1 MNSKSYFDLKFFFLS
16 FLCLILPLSVLAE
29 PDPAEFLTGGPA
41 PDPQFSDDCESSLI
55 GGTDFTSVTQQYVY
69 YYYITDIDY
78 IETGENQYDDSG
90 IVIASAFEQD
100 YDNGNFHPELGGG
113 LYQADVYTI
122 VSNPKVLREQY
133 THREDGVNRLIFA
146 LYSEVLDT
154 QGALKLLFS
163 YNIQGL
169 RPGSD
174 VKVEMDIEDLYSD
187 CGPASNG
194 ILQLQVDMVSEGVTN
209 SYFPGDPGYEFGAD
223 GAAKTFSFE
232 KQNLPGSN
240 LTVKVYARNWP
251 SCKPVAFSKI
261 RIYGCY
267 EKAIVPKNGEYFGFD
282 GENVTL
288 VAQGLE
294 GYSGDYMWYRSYD
307 GLRWETIDGETGREI
322 SAGLVFGEN
331 MFRVTRAGAP
341 AGESADAVISGI
353 VNCAENSEYDES
365 SGKILFKEDFGTKM
379 PGRYND
385 ENVYKVGNFAFAET
399 GKVYDGSY
407 CVVSNLSYAEPEMC
421 DWPGLDGSKT
431 DHTGDLNGGFLVV
444 NAKQQ
449 NNQETLIYECDLEQ
463 TLCGGARYT
472 MSLYAAN
479 VARFPNMPGEF
490 RFAVV
495 DEDGNTIGDW
505 ETGPIIGM
513 SEDGEP
519 FKWHR
524 YGFTFSPSEN
534 TNAKL
539 RIYDT
544 AGQAEGNDFAI
555 DDILVTVCEP
565 DVTLYADYA
574 NGKIDFSGDCGDPR
588 TLNAVTVGDITN
600 IFPNPYY
607 LWQSSSD
614 DARTWTTV
622 ERGAGKDE
630 IEVSQRGGSDLLYRV
645 IIAENEA
652 SAEAAAQGEESE
664 CSSFVISNNARI
676 TCEGGCEQ
684 LPEVSIESSDNDYC
698 PGTEGPLS
706 LTATVTNS
714 AEASFYLWEKSDAAS
729 GGWQEIEEI
738 SSNGR
743 TNTIT
748 VSPRPA
754 ENTVFRVTA
763 GDSDCTSSAQIEIR
777 MRPASTA
784 ADVSA
789 SGMSVCPGSD
799 AQLSASSGLAGVTY
813 TWYADEELTQQA
825 GTGARLSLTDVQ
837 SPATYYVTVQ
847 NDEYC
852 ETPAGEAASAAVGLL
867 PFATAAD
874 VATSD
879 MTVCPGADLQL
890 LASSG
895 LEGATYTWYSDEELT
910 QQVGTGQQLSLTD
923 VQSPATYY
931 VTVQNDEYCETPA
944 DEAAIAEVSLL
955 PTISS
960 ASVSAFL
967 TGSND
972 KQVLGGKVYLTLTV
986 EPDGIDY
993 ESLWFANGAPIASE
1007 TPVQCTDMPYTDT
1020 EYMVKV
1026 NDICGTMLEAFA
1038 NVQVKWPTI
1047 ITPYNAE
1054 GKNDGFITDMPEIYL
1069 EIFDRWGNVVYSDY
1083 GGWAQ
1088 SEAAKQQPGVYYYT
1102 AKLPDGTVRN
1112 GTLELFR

>member
-16 FLCLILPLSVLAE
+16 FLCLFLPLSVLAA
-29 PDPAEFLTGGPA
+29 PDPAELLTGRPA

-69 YYYITDIDY
+69 SYCITDIDY

-100 YDNGNFHPELGGG
+100 YDNGNFHPGLGGG

-122 VSNPKVLREQY
+122 VSNPKVLREEY

-194 ILQLQVDMVSEGVTN
+194 ILQLQVDMVSEGVTK
-209 SYFPGDPGYEFGAD
+209 SYFPGNPGYEFGAD

-232 KQNLPGSN
+232 KQDLPGSN

-294 GYSGDYMWYRSYD
+294 GYSGDYMWERSY
-307 GLRWETIDGETGREI
+307 GGGWEPIDGETGREI

-331 MFRVTRAGAP
+331 MFRVTRAGK
-341 AGESADAVISGI
+341 SADAVISGI

-365 SGKILFKEDFGTKM
+365 SGKILFKENFDIM
-379 PGRYND
+379 PGRDND
-385 ENVYKVGNFAFAET
+385 ENVDKVGNFAFAQT
-399 GKVYDGSY
+399 GKVDDGFY

-431 DHTGDLNGGFLVV
+431 DHTGDPNGGFLVV

-574 NGKIDFSGDCGDPR
+574 NGNIDFSGDCGDPR

-614 DARTWTTV
+614 DAHTWTTV

-630 IEVSQRGGSDLLYRV
+630 MEVSQRGGSDLLYRV

-676 TCEGGCEQ
+676 TCEGGCEL

-714 AEASFYLWEKSDAAS
+714 AEVSFYLWEKSDAAS

-799 AQLSASSGLAGVTY
+799 AQLSASSALDGATY

-852 ETPAGEAASAAVGLL
+852 ETPAGEAA
-867 PFATAAD
+867 
-874 VATSD
+874 
-879 MTVCPGADLQL
+879 
-890 LASSG
+890 
-895 LEGATYTWYSDEELT
+895 
-910 QQVGTGQQLSLTD
+910 
-923 VQSPATYY
+923 
-931 VTVQNDEYCETPA
+931 
-944 DEAAIAEVSLL
+944 IAEVSLL

-972 KQVLGGKVYLTLTV
+972 KQALGGKVYLTLTV

-993 ESLWFANGAPIASE
+993 ESLWFANGASIASE
-1007 TPVQCTDMPYTDT
+1007 SPVQCTDMPYTDT

-1026 NDICGTMLEAFA
+1026 NDICGTTLEAFA

>member
-16 FLCLILPLSVLAE
+16 FLCLFLPLSVLAA
-29 PDPAEFLTGGPA
+29 PDPAELLTGGPA

-69 YYYITDIDY
+69 SYYITDIDY

-100 YDNGNFHPELGGG
+100 YNNGNFHPELGGG

-122 VSNPKVLREQY
+122 VSNPKVLREEY
-133 THREDGVNRLIFA
+133 THREDRVNRLIFA

-209 SYFPGDPGYEFGAD
+209 SYFPGNPGCEFGAD

-267 EKAIVPKNGEYFGFD
+267 EKAIVPKNGENFGFD

-294 GYSGDYMWYRSYD
+294 GYSGDYMWKRSYD
-307 GLRWETIDGETGREI
+307 GGLTWETIDGETGREI

-365 SGKILFKEDFGTKM
+365 SRKILFKEDFGTKM

-385 ENVYKVGNFAFAET
+385 ENVDKVGNFAFAQT
-399 GKVYDGSY
+399 GKVDDGFY
-407 CVVSNLSYAEPEMC
+407 CVVSNLSHAEPGMC

-431 DHTGDLNGGFLVV
+431 DHTGNPNGGFLVV

-555 DDILVTVCEP
+555 DDILVTICEP

-574 NGKIDFSGDCGDPR
+574 NGNIDFSGDCGDPR

-630 IEVSQRGGSDLLYRV
+630 MEVSQRGGSDLLYRV

-676 TCEGGCEQ
+676 TCEGGCEL

-714 AEASFYLWEKSDAAS
+714 AEVSFYLWEKSDAAS

-748 VSPRPA
+748 VSPHPA

-789 SGMSVCPGSD
+789 SGMSVCPG
-799 AQLSASSGLAGVTY
+799 
-813 TWYADEELTQQA
+813 
-825 GTGARLSLTDVQ
+825 
-837 SPATYYVTVQ
+837 
-847 NDEYC
+847 
-852 ETPAGEAASAAVGLL
+852 
-867 PFATAAD
+867 
-874 VATSD
+874 
-879 MTVCPGADLQL
+879 ADLQL
-890 LASSG
+890 SASSG

-923 VQSPATYY
+923 VRSPATYY

-944 DEAAIAEVSLL
+944 GEAAIAEVSLL

-1026 NDICGTMLEAFA
+1026 NDICGTTLEAFA

-1088 SEAAKQQPGVYYYT
+1088 SEAAKHQPGVYYYT

>member
-16 FLCLILPLSVLAE
+16 FLCLILPLSVLAA
-29 PDPAEFLTGGPA
+29 PDPAELLTGGPA

-69 YYYITDIDY
+69 SYYITDIDY

-100 YDNGNFHPELGGG
+100 YNNGNFHPELGGG

-122 VSNPKVLREQY
+122 VSNPKVLREEY
-133 THREDGVNRLIFA
+133 TRREDGVNRLIFA

-169 RPGSD
+169 RPDSD
-174 VKVEMDIEDLYSD
+174 VKVEMDIEDLYPD

-209 SYFPGDPGYEFGAD
+209 SYFPGDPGCEFGTD

-294 GYSGDYMWYRSYD
+294 GYSGDYMWERSYD
-307 GLRWETIDGETGREI
+307 GVRWETIDGETGREI

-331 MFRVTRAGAP
+331 LFRVTR

-385 ENVYKVGNFAFAET
+385 ENVDKVGNFAFAQT
-399 GKVYDGSY
+399 GKVDDGFY
-407 CVVSNLSYAEPEMC
+407 CVVSNLSHAEPGMC

-431 DHTGDLNGGFLVV
+431 DHTGDPNGGFLVV

-463 TLCGGARYT
+463 ALCGGARYT

-555 DDILVTVCEP
+555 DDILVTICEP

-574 NGKIDFSGDCGDPR
+574 NGNIDFSGDCGDPR

-630 IEVSQRGGSDLLYRV
+630 MEVSQRGGSDLLYRV

-676 TCEGGCEQ
+676 TCEGGCEL

-714 AEASFYLWEKSDAAS
+714 AEVSFYLWEKSDAAS

-784 ADVSA
+784 ADVST
-789 SGMSVCPGSD
+789 SDMTVCPGAD
-799 AQLSASSGLAGVTY
+799 LQLSASSALEGATY

-825 GTGARLSLTDVQ
+825 GA
-837 SPATYYVTVQ
+837 
-847 NDEYC
+847 
-852 ETPAGEAASAAVGLL
+852 
-867 PFATAAD
+867 
-874 VATSD
+874 
-879 MTVCPGADLQL
+879 
-890 LASSG
+890 
-895 LEGATYTWYSDEELT
+895 
-910 QQVGTGQQLSLTD
+910 GQQLSLTD

-1007 TPVQCTDMPYTDT
+1007 SPVQCIDMPYTDT
-1020 EYMVKV
+1020 EYMVRV
-1026 NDICGTMLEAFA
+1026 NDICGTTLEAFA

-1102 AKLPDGTVRN
+1102 AKLPDGSIKKGTV
-1112 GTLELFR
+1112 EIYK

>member
-16 FLCLILPLSVLAE
+16 FLCLILPLSVLAAH
-29 PDPAEFLTGGPA
+29 DPAEFLTGGPA

-55 GGTDFTSVTQQYVY
+55 GGTDFTSVTQQNVY
-69 YYYITDIDY
+69 SYYITDIDY

-90 IVIASAFEQD
+90 IVIASAFEHD
-100 YDNGNFHPELGGG
+100 YNNGNFHPELGGG

-122 VSNPKVLREQY
+122 VSNPKVLREEY
-133 THREDGVNRLIFA
+133 TRREDGVNRLIFA

-209 SYFPGDPGYEFGAD
+209 SYFPGNPGYEFGAD

-240 LTVKVYARNWP
+240 LSVKVYARNWP

-267 EKAIVPKNGEYFGFD
+267 EKDIVPKNGENFGFD

-294 GYSGDYMWYRSYD
+294 GYSGDYMWERSYD
-307 GLRWETIDGETGREI
+307 GGLTWETIDGETGREI

-331 MFRVTRAGAP
+331 MFRVTR

-385 ENVYKVGNFAFAET
+385 ENVEKVGNFAFAQT
-399 GKVYDGSY
+399 GKVDDGFY
-407 CVVSNLSYAEPEMC
+407 CVVSNLSHAEPGMC

-431 DHTGDLNGGFLVV
+431 DHTGNPNGGFLVV

-555 DDILVTVCEP
+555 DDILVTICEP

-574 NGKIDFSGDCGDPR
+574 NGNIDFSGDCGDPR

-630 IEVSQRGGSDLLYRV
+630 MEVSQRGGSDLLYRV

-676 TCEGGCEQ
+676 TCEGGCEL

-714 AEASFYLWEKSDAAS
+714 AEVSFYLWEKSDAAS

-825 GTGARLSLTDVQ
+825 GTGQQLSLTDVQ

-944 DEAAIAEVSLL
+944 GEAAIAEVSLL

-1026 NDICGTMLEAFA
+1026 NDICGTTLEAFA

>member
-16 FLCLILPLSVLAE
+16 FLCLFLPLSVLAE

-55 GGTDFTSVTQQYVY
+55 GGTDFTSVTQQYEY
-69 YYYITDIDY
+69 SYYITDIDY

-100 YDNGNFHPELGGG
+100 YDNGNFHPGLGGG
-113 LYQADVYTI
+113 LYQSDVYTI
-122 VSNPKVLREQY
+122 VSNPKVLREEY
-133 THREDGVNRLIFA
+133 TRREDGVNRLIFA

-209 SYFPGDPGYEFGAD
+209 SYFPGNPGYEFGAD

-240 LTVKVYARNWP
+240 LSVKVYARNWP

-294 GYSGDYMWYRSYD
+294 EYSGDYKWYRSY
-307 GLRWETIDGETGREI
+307 GGGWELIDGETGREI

-385 ENVYKVGNFAFAET
+385 ENVDKVGNFAFAQT
-399 GKVYDGSY
+399 GKVDDGFY
-407 CVVSNLSYAEPEMC
+407 CVVSNLSHAEPEMC
-421 DWPGLDGSKT
+421 DWPGLDRSKT
-431 DHTGDLNGGFLVV
+431 DHTGDPNGGFLVV

-574 NGKIDFSGDCGDPR
+574 NGNIDFSGDCGDPR

-676 TCEGGCEQ
+676 TCEGGCEL

-714 AEASFYLWEKSDAAS
+714 AEVSFYLWEKSDAAS

-784 ADVSA
+784 ADV
-789 SGMSVCPGSD
+789 
-799 AQLSASSGLAGVTY
+799 
-813 TWYADEELTQQA
+813 
-825 GTGARLSLTDVQ
+825 
-837 SPATYYVTVQ
+837 
-847 NDEYC
+847 
-852 ETPAGEAASAAVGLL
+852 
-867 PFATAAD
+867 
-874 VATSD
+874 ATSD

-890 LASSG
+890 SASSG

-1026 NDICGTMLEAFA
+1026 NDICGTTLEAFA

>member
-16 FLCLILPLSVLAE
+16 FLCLFLPLSVLAA
-29 PDPAEFLTGGPA
+29 PDPAELLTGGPA

-55 GGTDFTSVTQQYVY
+55 GGTDFTSVTQQYEY
-69 YYYITDIDY
+69 SYYITDIDY

-100 YDNGNFHPELGGG
+100 YNNGNFHPELGGG

-122 VSNPKVLREQY
+122 VSNPKVLREEY
-133 THREDGVNRLIFA
+133 PRREDNVNRLIFA
-146 LYSEVLDT
+146 LYSNVVDT
-154 QGALKLLFS
+154 QGLKLLFS
-163 YNIQGL
+163 YNFQGL
-169 RPGSD
+169 QPGSD
-174 VKVEMDIEDLYSD
+174 VKVEMDIEDLYPG
-187 CGPASNG
+187 CGQVSTR
-194 ILQLQVDMVSEGVTN
+194 ILQLQVDMESEGIIN
-209 SYFPGDPGYEFGAD
+209 SYFPGNPGLEFNSD
-223 GAAKTFSFE
+223 GTATTFSFE
-232 KQNLPGSN
+232 KTDLQGSD
-240 LTVKVYARNWP
+240 LSVKVYARNWP
-251 SCKPVAFSKI
+251 SCKPVAFSNI

-267 EKAIVPKNGEYFGFD
+267 EKSIIPADGEYFGFD
-282 GENVTL
+282 GEDVTL
-288 VAQGLE
+288 VAQGFE
-294 GYSGDYMWYRSYD
+294 GVSGDYVWQRLYD
-307 GLRWETIDGETGREI
+307 GGVSWETIDDASTREI
-322 SAGLVFGEN
+322 TVPLVFGEN
-331 MFRVTRAGAP
+331 LFRVERG
-341 AGESADAVISGI
+341 GESAQAIVSGM
-353 VNCAENSEYDES
+353 VNCAENSDTE
-365 SGKILFKEDFGTKM
+365 GKVLFSEDFGTQM
-379 PGRYND
+379 SGRHRD
-385 ENVYKVGNFAFAET
+385 ENVDKVGNFVFIES
-399 GKVYDGSY
+399 GKVDDGNY
-407 CVVSNLSYAEPEMC
+407 CVVSNLSYADPGTC
-421 DWPGLDGSKT
+421 DWPGEDGSKT
-431 DHTGDLNGGFLVV
+431 DHTGNRNGGFLVV

-449 NNQETLIYECDLEQ
+449 NNQETLIYECELGN
-463 TLCGGARYT
+463 LCANTRYN

-479 VARFPNMPGEF
+479 VARFPDMPGEF

-495 DEDGNTIGDW
+495 DEQGNTIGDW

-555 DDILVTVCEP
+555 DDILVTICEP

-574 NGKIDFSGDCGDPR
+574 NGNIDFSGDCSDPR

-614 DARTWTTV
+614 DAHTWTTV

-630 IEVSQRGGSDLLYRV
+630 MEVSQRGGSDLLYRV

-676 TCEGGCEQ
+676 TCEGGCEL

-714 AEASFYLWEKSDAAS
+714 AEVSFYLWEKSDAAS

-738 SSNGR
+738 SSNEKS
-743 TNTIT
+743 NTIT

-799 AQLSASSGLAGVTY
+799 AQLSASSALAGVTY

-910 QQVGTGQQLSLTD
+910 QQAGTGQQLSLTD

-1007 TPVQCTDMPYTDT
+1007 SPVHCTDMPYTDT
-1020 EYMVKV
+1020 EYMVRV
-1026 NDICGTMLEAFA
+1026 NDICGTTLEAFA

>member
-16 FLCLILPLSVLAE
+16 FLCLILPLSVLAAH
-29 PDPAEFLTGGPA
+29 DPAELLTGGPA

-69 YYYITDIDY
+69 SYYITDIDY

-90 IVIASAFEQD
+90 IAVASAFVQD
-100 YDNGNFHPELGGG
+100 YDNGNFHQELGGG

-122 VSNPKVLREQY
+122 VSNPKVLREEY
-133 THREDGVNRLIFA
+133 PRREDNVNRLIFA
-146 LYSEVLDT
+146 LYSNVVDT
-154 QGALKLLFS
+154 QGLKLLFS
-163 YNIQGL
+163 YNFQGL
-169 RPGSD
+169 QPGSD
-174 VKVEMDIEDLYSD
+174 VKVEMDIEDLYPG
-187 CGPASNG
+187 CGQVSTG
-194 ILQLQVDMVSEGVTN
+194 ILQLQVDMESEGIIN
-209 SYFPGDPGYEFGAD
+209 SYFPGNPGLEFNSD
-223 GAAKTFSFE
+223 GTATTFSFE
-232 KQNLPGSN
+232 KTDLQGSD
-240 LTVKVYARNWP
+240 LSVKVYARNWP
-251 SCKPVAFSKI
+251 SCKPVAFSNI

-267 EKAIVPKNGEYFGFD
+267 EKSIIPADGEYFGFD
-282 GENVTL
+282 GEDVTL
-288 VAQGLE
+288 VAQGFE
-294 GYSGDYMWYRSYD
+294 GVSGDYVWQRLYD
-307 GLRWETIDGETGREI
+307 GGVSWETIDDASTREI
-322 SAGLVFGEN
+322 TVPLVFGEN
-331 MFRVTRAGAP
+331 LFRVERG
-341 AGESADAVISGI
+341 GESAQAIVSGM
-353 VNCAENSEYDES
+353 VNCAENSDTE
-365 SGKILFKEDFGTKM
+365 GKVLFSEDFGTQM
-379 PGRYND
+379 SGRHRD
-385 ENVYKVGNFAFAET
+385 ENVDKVGNFVFIES
-399 GKVYDGSY
+399 GKVDDGNY
-407 CVVSNLSYAEPEMC
+407 CVVSNLSYADPGTC
-421 DWPGLDGSKT
+421 DWPGEDGSKT
-431 DHTGDLNGGFLVV
+431 DHTGNRNGGFLVV

-449 NNQETLIYECDLEQ
+449 NNQETLIYECELGN
-463 TLCGGARYT
+463 LCANTRYN

-479 VARFPNMPGEF
+479 VARFPDMPGEF

-495 DEDGNTIGDW
+495 DEQGNTIGDW

-555 DDILVTVCEP
+555 DDILVTICEP

-574 NGKIDFSGDCGDPR
+574 NGNIDFSGDCGDPR

-630 IEVSQRGGSDLLYRV
+630 MEVSQRGGSDLLYRV

-676 TCEGGCEQ
+676 TCEGGCEL

-714 AEASFYLWEKSDAAS
+714 AEVSFYLWEKSDAS

-738 SSNGR
+738 SSNGKS
-743 TNTIT
+743 NTIT

-784 ADVSA
+784 TDVSA

-799 AQLSASSGLAGVTY
+799 AQLSASSALDGATY

-852 ETPAGEAASAAVGLL
+852 ETPAGEAA
-867 PFATAAD
+867 
-874 VATSD
+874 
-879 MTVCPGADLQL
+879 
-890 LASSG
+890 
-895 LEGATYTWYSDEELT
+895 
-910 QQVGTGQQLSLTD
+910 
-923 VQSPATYY
+923 
-931 VTVQNDEYCETPA
+931 
-944 DEAAIAEVSLL
+944 IAEVSLL

-972 KQVLGGKVYLTLTV
+972 KQALGGKVYLTLTV

-993 ESLWFANGAPIASE
+993 ESLWFANGASIASE
-1007 TPVQCTDMPYTDT
+1007 SPVQCTDMPYTDT

-1026 NDICGTMLEAFA
+1026 NDICGTTLEAFA

>member
-1 MNSKSYFDLKFFFLS
+1 MNSKSYFDLKFFFLL
-16 FLCLILPLSVLAE
+16 FLCLFLPLSVLAA
-29 PDPAEFLTGGPA
+29 PDPAELLTGRPA
-41 PDPQFSDDCESSLI
+41 PDPQFSDDYESSLI

-69 YYYITDIDY
+69 SYCITDIDY

-122 VSNPKVLREQY
+122 VSNPKVLREEY
-133 THREDGVNRLIFA
+133 TRREDGVNRLIFA

-154 QGALKLLFS
+154 QGKLKLLFS

-169 RPGSD
+169 RHGSD

-240 LTVKVYARNWP
+240 LSVKVYARNWP

-294 GYSGDYMWYRSYD
+294 GYSGDYMWERSY
-307 GLRWETIDGETGREI
+307 GGGWELIDGETGREI

-331 MFRVTRAGAP
+331 MFRVTR

-365 SGKILFKEDFGTKM
+365 SGKILFKENFGTNIM
-379 PGRYND
+379 LGRDND
-385 ENVYKVGNFAFAET
+385 KNVDKVGNFAFAET

-407 CVVSNLSYAEPEMC
+407 CVVSNLRYAEPEMC

-431 DHTGDLNGGFLVV
+431 DHTGDPYGGFLVV

-555 DDILVTVCEP
+555 DDILVTICEP

-574 NGKIDFSGDCGDPR
+574 NGNIDFSGDCGDPR

-676 TCEGGCEQ
+676 TCEGGCEL

-714 AEASFYLWEKSDAAS
+714 AEVSFYLWEKSDAAS

-813 TWYADEELTQQA
+813 TWYADE
-825 GTGARLSLTDVQ
+825 V
-837 SPATYYVTVQ
+837 
-847 NDEYC
+847 
-852 ETPAGEAASAAVGLL
+852 
-867 PFATAAD
+867 
-874 VATSD
+874 
-879 MTVCPGADLQL
+879 
-890 LASSG
+890 
-895 LEGATYTWYSDEELT
+895 LT

-944 DEAAIAEVSLL
+944 GEAAIAEVSLL

-1026 NDICGTMLEAFA
+1026 NDICGTTLEAFA

-1069 EIFDRWGNVVYSDY
+1069 EIFDRWGNIVYSDY

-1088 SEAAKQQPGVYYYT
+1088 SDAAKQQPGVYYYT

>member
-16 FLCLILPLSVLAE
+16 FLCLFLPLSVLAA
-29 PDPAEFLTGGPA
+29 PDPAELLTGGPA
-41 PDPQFSDDCESSLI
+41 PDPQFSDDCGSSLI

-69 YYYITDIDY
+69 SYYITDIDY

-100 YDNGNFHPELGGG
+100 YNNGNFHPELGGG

-122 VSNPKVLREQY
+122 VSNPKVLREEY

-187 CGPASNG
+187 CGPASND

-294 GYSGDYMWYRSYD
+294 GYSGDYMWERSYD
-307 GLRWETIDGETGREI
+307 GGLTWETIDGETGREI

-331 MFRVTRAGAP
+331 LFRVTRADES
-341 AGESADAVISGI
+341 AGEYAYAVISGI
-353 VNCAENSEYDES
+353 VNCAENSEFDES
-365 SGKILFKEDFGTKM
+365 SGKILFKENFGTNIM
-379 PGRYND
+379 LGRYND
-385 ENVYKVGNFAFAET
+385 ENVDKVGNFAFART
-399 GKVYDGSY
+399 GKVDDGSY
-407 CVVSNLSYAEPEMC
+407 CVVSNLSHADPRMC

-431 DHTGDLNGGFLVV
+431 DHTGDPYGGFLVV

-463 TLCGGARYT
+463 ALCGGARYT

-555 DDILVTVCEP
+555 DDILVTICEP

-574 NGKIDFSGDCGDPR
+574 NGNIDFSGDCGDPR

-676 TCEGGCEQ
+676 TCEGGCEL

-714 AEASFYLWEKSDAAS
+714 AEVSFYLWEKSDAAS

-799 AQLSASSGLAGVTY
+799 AQLSASSALDGATY

-825 GTGARLSLTDVQ
+825 
-837 SPATYYVTVQ
+837 
-847 NDEYC
+847 
-852 ETPAGEAASAAVGLL
+852 
-867 PFATAAD
+867 
-874 VATSD
+874 
-879 MTVCPGADLQL
+879 
-890 LASSG
+890 
-895 LEGATYTWYSDEELT
+895 
-910 QQVGTGQQLSLTD
+910 GTGQQLSLTD

-944 DEAAIAEVSLL
+944 GEAAIAEVSLL

-972 KQVLGGKVYLTLTV
+972 KQALGGKVYLTLTV

-1007 TPVQCTDMPYTDT
+1007 SPVHCTDMPYTDT

-1026 NDICGTMLEAFA
+1026 NDICGTTLEAFA

>member
-16 FLCLILPLSVLAE
+16 FLCLFLPLSVLAA
-29 PDPAEFLTGGPA
+29 PDPAELLTGGPA

-55 GGTDFTSVTQQYVY
+55 GGTDFTSVTQQYEY
-69 YYYITDIDY
+69 SYYIADIDY

-122 VSNPKVLREQY
+122 VSNPKVLREEY
-133 THREDGVNRLIFA
+133 THREDKVNRLIFA

-174 VKVEMDIEDLYSD
+174 VKVEMDIEDLYPD

-194 ILQLQVDMVSEGVTN
+194 ILQLQVDMVSEGVTK
-209 SYFPGDPGYEFGAD
+209 SYFPGNPDCEFGAD

-232 KQNLPGSN
+232 KLDLPGSN
-240 LTVKVYARNWP
+240 LSVKVYARNWP

-294 GYSGDYMWYRSYD
+294 GYSGDYMWERSYD
-307 GLRWETIDGETGREI
+307 GGLRWETIDGETGREI

-365 SGKILFKEDFGTKM
+365 SGKILFKENFGTNIIM

-385 ENVYKVGNFAFAET
+385 ENVGKVGNFAFAET
-399 GKVYDGSY
+399 GKVDDGFY

-431 DHTGDLNGGFLVV
+431 DHTGDPNGGFLVV

-463 TLCGGARYT
+463 ALCGGARYT

-555 DDILVTVCEP
+555 DDILVTICEP

-574 NGKIDFSGDCGDPR
+574 NGNIDFSGDCGDPR

-676 TCEGGCEQ
+676 TCEGGCEL

-714 AEASFYLWEKSDAAS
+714 AEVSFYLWEKSDAAS

-825 GTGARLSLTDVQ
+825 GTG
-837 SPATYYVTVQ
+837 
-847 NDEYC
+847 
-852 ETPAGEAASAAVGLL
+852 
-867 PFATAAD
+867 
-874 VATSD
+874 
-879 MTVCPGADLQL
+879 
-890 LASSG
+890 
-895 LEGATYTWYSDEELT
+895 
-910 QQVGTGQQLSLTD
+910 QQLSLTD

-1007 TPVQCTDMPYTDT
+1007 SPVQCTDMPYTDT
-1020 EYMVKV
+1020 EYMVRV
-1026 NDICGTMLEAFA
+1026 NDICGTTLEAFA

>member
-1 MNSKSYFDLKFFFLS
+1 MNSKSYFDMKFFFLS
-16 FLCLILPLSVLAE
+16 FLCLILPLSVLAA
-29 PDPAEFLTGGPA
+29 PDPAELLTGGPA
-41 PDPQFSDDCESSLI
+41 PDPQFSDDCKSSLI

-69 YYYITDIDY
+69 SYYITDIDY

-100 YDNGNFHPELGGG
+100 YDNGDFHPGLGGG

-122 VSNPKVLREQY
+122 VSNPKVLREEY

-169 RPGSD
+169 RPGSG
-174 VKVEMDIEDLYSD
+174 VKVEMDIEDLYPD

-194 ILQLQVDMVSEGVTN
+194 ILQLQVDMVSEGVTD

-232 KQNLPGSN
+232 KQDLPGSN

-267 EKAIVPKNGEYFGFD
+267 KKAIVPKNGEYFGFD

-294 GYSGDYMWYRSYD
+294 GYSGDYMWERSYD
-307 GLRWETIDGETGREI
+307 GDTWETIDGETGREI

-331 MFRVTRAGAP
+331 LFRVTR

-353 VNCAENSEYDES
+353 VNCAENSEFDES
-365 SGKILFKEDFGTKM
+365 SGKILFKEDFGTNKM

-385 ENVYKVGNFAFAET
+385 ENVDKVGNFAFAET
-399 GKVYDGSY
+399 GKVDDGSY
-407 CVVSNLSYAEPEMC
+407 CVVSNLSHAEPGMC

-431 DHTGDLNGGFLVV
+431 DHTGDPNGGFLVV

-463 TLCGGARYT
+463 ALCGGARYT

-555 DDILVTVCEP
+555 DDILVTICEP

-574 NGKIDFSGDCGDPR
+574 NGNIDFSGDCGDPR

-630 IEVSQRGGSDLLYRV
+630 MEVSQRGGSDLLYRV

-676 TCEGGCEQ
+676 TCEGGCEL

-698 PGTEGPLS
+698 QGTEGPLS

-714 AEASFYLWEKSDAAS
+714 AEVSFYLWEKSDAAS

-789 SGMSVCPGSD
+789 SGMTVCPGAD
-799 AQLSASSGLAGVTY
+799 LQLSASSALEGATY

-825 GTGARLSLTDVQ
+825 GA
-837 SPATYYVTVQ
+837 
-847 NDEYC
+847 
-852 ETPAGEAASAAVGLL
+852 
-867 PFATAAD
+867 
-874 VATSD
+874 
-879 MTVCPGADLQL
+879 
-890 LASSG
+890 
-895 LEGATYTWYSDEELT
+895 
-910 QQVGTGQQLSLTD
+910 GQQLSLTD

-944 DEAAIAEVSLL
+944 GEAAIAEVSLL

-993 ESLWFANGAPIASE
+993 ESLWFANGAPIVSE
-1007 TPVQCTDMPYTDT
+1007 SPVQCIDMPYTDT
-1020 EYMVKV
+1020 EYMVRV
-1026 NDICGTMLEAFA
+1026 NDICGTTLEAFA

-1069 EIFDRWGNVVYSDY
+1069 EIYDRWGNVVYSDY

-1102 AKLPDGTVRN
+1102 AKLPDGSIKKGTV
-1112 GTLELFR
+1112 EIYK

>member
-1 MNSKSYFDLKFFFLS
+1 
-16 FLCLILPLSVLAE
+16 
-29 PDPAEFLTGGPA
+29 
-41 PDPQFSDDCESSLI
+41 
-55 GGTDFTSVTQQYVY
+55 
-69 YYYITDIDY
+69 
-78 IETGENQYDDSG
+78 
-90 IVIASAFEQD
+90 
-100 YDNGNFHPELGGG
+100 
-113 LYQADVYTI
+113 
-122 VSNPKVLREQY
+122 
-133 THREDGVNRLIFA
+133 
-146 LYSEVLDT
+146 
-154 QGALKLLFS
+154 
-163 YNIQGL
+163 
-169 RPGSD
+169 
-174 VKVEMDIEDLYSD
+174 
-187 CGPASNG
+187 
-194 ILQLQVDMVSEGVTN
+194 
-209 SYFPGDPGYEFGAD
+209 
-223 GAAKTFSFE
+223 
-232 KQNLPGSN
+232 
-240 LTVKVYARNWP
+240 
-251 SCKPVAFSKI
+251 
-261 RIYGCY
+261 
-267 EKAIVPKNGEYFGFD
+267 
-282 GENVTL
+282 
-288 VAQGLE
+288 
-294 GYSGDYMWYRSYD
+294 
-307 GLRWETIDGETGREI
+307 
-322 SAGLVFGEN
+322 
-331 MFRVTRAGAP
+331 
-341 AGESADAVISGI
+341 
-353 VNCAENSEYDES
+353 
-365 SGKILFKEDFGTKM
+365 M

-385 ENVYKVGNFAFAET
+385 ENVDKVGNFAFAQT
-399 GKVYDGSY
+399 GKVDDGFY
-407 CVVSNLSYAEPEMC
+407 CVVSNLSYAEPVMC

-431 DHTGDLNGGFLVV
+431 DHTGDPNGGFLVV

-555 DDILVTVCEP
+555 DDILVTICEP

-574 NGKIDFSGDCGDPR
+574 NGNIDFSGDCGDPR

-676 TCEGGCEQ
+676 TCEGGCEL

-714 AEASFYLWEKSDAAS
+714 AEVSFYLWEKSDAAS

-789 SGMSVCPGSD
+789 SGMSVCLGSD

-931 VTVQNDEYCETPA
+931 VTVQNDEYCATPA
-944 DEAAIAEVSLL
+944 EEAAIAEVSIL

-1020 EYMVKV
+1020 EYMVRA
-1026 NDICGTMLEAFA
+1026 NDICGTTLEAFA

>member
-16 FLCLILPLSVLAE
+16 FLCLFLPLSVLAA
-29 PDPAEFLTGGPA
+29 PDPAELLTGGPA

-69 YYYITDIDY
+69 SYYITDIDY

-100 YDNGNFHPELGGG
+100 YNNGNFHPELGGG
-113 LYQADVYTI
+113 LYQSDVYTI
-122 VSNPKVLREQY
+122 VSNPKVLREEY

-209 SYFPGDPGYEFGAD
+209 SYFPGNPGYEFGAD

-294 GYSGDYMWYRSYD
+294 GYSGDYMWERSYD
-307 GLRWETIDGETGREI
+307 GGSRWETIDGETGREI

-365 SGKILFKEDFGTKM
+365 SGKILFKEDFGTKT
-379 PGRYND
+379 PGRDND
-385 ENVYKVGNFAFAET
+385 ENVDKVGNFAFAET
-399 GKVYDGSY
+399 GKVDDGSY
-407 CVVSNLSYAEPEMC
+407 CVVSNLRYAEPEMC

-431 DHTGDLNGGFLVV
+431 DHTGDPYGGFLVV

-555 DDILVTVCEP
+555 DDILVTICEP

-574 NGKIDFSGDCGDPR
+574 NGNIDFSGDCGDPR

-676 TCEGGCEQ
+676 TCEGGSEL

-714 AEASFYLWEKSDAAS
+714 AEVSFYLWEKSDAAS

-789 SGMSVCPGSD
+789 SGMSVCPG
-799 AQLSASSGLAGVTY
+799 
-813 TWYADEELTQQA
+813 
-825 GTGARLSLTDVQ
+825 
-837 SPATYYVTVQ
+837 
-847 NDEYC
+847 
-852 ETPAGEAASAAVGLL
+852 
-867 PFATAAD
+867 
-874 VATSD
+874 
-879 MTVCPGADLQL
+879 ADLQL

-944 DEAAIAEVSLL
+944 DEAAIAEVSIL

-1020 EYMVKV
+1020 EYMVRV
-1026 NDICGTMLEAFA
+1026 NDICGTTLEAFA

>member
-1 MNSKSYFDLKFFFLS
+1 MNSKSYFDMKFFFLS
-16 FLCLILPLSVLAE
+16 FLCLILPLSVLAA
-29 PDPAEFLTGGPA
+29 PDPAEILTGGPA
-41 PDPQFSDDCESSLI
+41 PDPQFSDDCKSSLI

-69 YYYITDIDY
+69 SYYITDIDY

-100 YDNGNFHPELGGG
+100 YDNGDFHPELGGG

-122 VSNPKVLREQY
+122 VSNPKVLREEY

-169 RPGSD
+169 RPGSG
-174 VKVEMDIEDLYSD
+174 VKVEMDIEDLYPD

-194 ILQLQVDMVSEGVTN
+194 ILQLQVDMVSEGVTD
-209 SYFPGDPGYEFGAD
+209 SYFPGNPGYEFGAD

-232 KQNLPGSN
+232 KQDLPGSN

-267 EKAIVPKNGEYFGFD
+267 KKAIVPKNGEYFGFD

-294 GYSGDYMWYRSYD
+294 GYSGDYMWERSYD
-307 GLRWETIDGETGREI
+307 GDTWEPIDGETGREI

-331 MFRVTRAGAP
+331 LFRVTR

-353 VNCAENSEYDES
+353 VNCAENSEFDES

-385 ENVYKVGNFAFAET
+385 ENVDKVGKFAFAQT
-399 GKVYDGSY
+399 GKVDDGSY
-407 CVVSNLSYAEPEMC
+407 CVVSNLSHADPGMC

-431 DHTGDLNGGFLVV
+431 DHTGNPNGGFLVV

-463 TLCGGARYT
+463 ALCGGARYT

-555 DDILVTVCEP
+555 DDILVTICEP

-574 NGKIDFSGDCGDPR
+574 NGNIDFSGDCGDPR

-630 IEVSQRGGSDLLYRV
+630 IEVSQSGGSDLLYRV

-676 TCEGGCEQ
+676 TCEGGCEL

-714 AEASFYLWEKSDAAS
+714 AEVSFYLWEKSDAAS

-813 TWYADEELTQQA
+813 TWYADEDLTQQA
-825 GTGARLSLTDVQ
+825 
-837 SPATYYVTVQ
+837 
-847 NDEYC
+847 
-852 ETPAGEAASAAVGLL
+852 
-867 PFATAAD
+867 
-874 VATSD
+874 
-879 MTVCPGADLQL
+879 
-890 LASSG
+890 
-895 LEGATYTWYSDEELT
+895 
-910 QQVGTGQQLSLTD
+910 GTGQQLSLTD

-944 DEAAIAEVSLL
+944 GEAAIAEVSIL

-1007 TPVQCTDMPYTDT
+1007 SPVQCIDMPYTDT
-1020 EYMVKV
+1020 EYMVRV
-1026 NDICGTMLEAFA
+1026 NDICGTTLEAFA

-1102 AKLPDGTVRN
+1102 AKLPDGSIKKGTV
-1112 GTLELFR
+1112 EIYK

>member
-1 MNSKSYFDLKFFFLS
+1 MNSKSYFDMKFFFLS
-16 FLCLILPLSVLAE
+16 FLCLILPLSVLAA
-29 PDPAEFLTGGPA
+29 PDPAELLTGGPA
-41 PDPQFSDDCESSLI
+41 PDPQFSDDCKSSLI

-69 YYYITDIDY
+69 SYYITDIDY

-100 YDNGNFHPELGGG
+100 YNHGNFHPGLGGG

-122 VSNPKVLREQY
+122 VSNPKVLREEY

-169 RPGSD
+169 RPDSD
-174 VKVEMDIEDLYSD
+174 VKVEMDIEDLYPD

-209 SYFPGDPGYEFGAD
+209 SYFPGDPGHEFGED

-267 EKAIVPKNGEYFGFD
+267 KKAIVPKNGEYFGFD

-294 GYSGDYMWYRSYD
+294 GYSGDYKWERSYD
-307 GLRWETIDGETGREI
+307 GGLRWETIDGETGREI

-331 MFRVTRAGAP
+331 LFKVTR

-353 VNCAENSEYDES
+353 VNCAENSEFDES
-365 SGKILFKEDFGTKM
+365 SGKILFKEDFGTKVL
-379 PGRYND
+379 GRNKD
-385 ENVYKVGNFAFAET
+385 ENVRKVGNFAFAET
-399 GKVYDGSY
+399 GKVDDGSY
-407 CVVSNLSYAEPEMC
+407 CVVSNLSHADPGMC

-431 DHTGDLNGGFLVV
+431 DHTGGDPGGGFLVV

-463 TLCGGARYT
+463 ALCGGARYT

-555 DDILVTVCEP
+555 DDILVTICEP

-574 NGKIDFSGDCGDPR
+574 NGNIDFSGDCGDPR

-630 IEVSQRGGSDLLYRV
+630 MEVSQRGGSDLLYRV

-676 TCEGGCEQ
+676 TCEGGCEL

-714 AEASFYLWEKSDAAS
+714 AEVSFYLWEKSDAAS

-789 SGMSVCPGSD
+789 SDMTVCPGAD
-799 AQLSASSGLAGVTY
+799 LQLSASSALEGATY

-825 GTGARLSLTDVQ
+825 GA
-837 SPATYYVTVQ
+837 
-847 NDEYC
+847 
-852 ETPAGEAASAAVGLL
+852 
-867 PFATAAD
+867 
-874 VATSD
+874 
-879 MTVCPGADLQL
+879 
-890 LASSG
+890 
-895 LEGATYTWYSDEELT
+895 
-910 QQVGTGQQLSLTD
+910 GQQLSLTD

-944 DEAAIAEVSLL
+944 GEAAIAEVSLL

-1007 TPVQCTDMPYTDT
+1007 SHVQCIDMPYTDT
-1020 EYMVKV
+1020 EYMVRV
-1026 NDICGTMLEAFA
+1026 NDICGTTLEAFA

-1102 AKLPDGTVRN
+1102 AKLPDGSIKKGTV
-1112 GTLELFR
+1112 EIYK

>member
-16 FLCLILPLSVLAE
+16 FLCLILPLSVLAAH
-29 PDPAEFLTGGPA
+29 DPAELLTGGPA

-69 YYYITDIDY
+69 SYYITDIDY

-90 IVIASAFEQD
+90 IAVASAFEQD

-122 VSNPKVLREQY
+122 VSNPKVLREEY

-169 RPGSD
+169 RHGPGSY

-288 VAQGLE
+288 VAQGFE
-294 GYSGDYMWYRSYD
+294 GYSGDYKWYRSY
-307 GLRWETIDGETGREI
+307 GGGWELIDGETGREI

-331 MFRVTRAGAP
+331 MFRVTR

-365 SGKILFKEDFGTKM
+365 SGKILFKENFGTNIM
-379 PGRYND
+379 LGRDND
-385 ENVYKVGNFAFAET
+385 KNVDKVGNFAFAET

-407 CVVSNLSYAEPEMC
+407 CVVSNLRYAEPEMC

-431 DHTGDLNGGFLVV
+431 DHTGDPYGGFLVV

-555 DDILVTVCEP
+555 DDILVTICEP

-574 NGKIDFSGDCGDPR
+574 NGNIDFSGDCGDPR

-652 SAEAAAQGEESE
+652 SAETAAQGEESE

-676 TCEGGCEQ
+676 TCEGGCEL

-714 AEASFYLWEKSDAAS
+714 AEVSFYLWEKSDAAS

-813 TWYADEELTQQA
+813 TWYADEELTQQ
-825 GTGARLSLTDVQ
+825 
-837 SPATYYVTVQ
+837 
-847 NDEYC
+847 
-852 ETPAGEAASAAVGLL
+852 
-867 PFATAAD
+867 
-874 VATSD
+874 
-879 MTVCPGADLQL
+879 
-890 LASSG
+890 
-895 LEGATYTWYSDEELT
+895 
-910 QQVGTGQQLSLTD
+910 VGTGQQLSLTD
-923 VQSPATYY
+923 VQTPATYY

-944 DEAAIAEVSLL
+944 DEAAIAEVSIL

-1020 EYMVKV
+1020 EYMVRV
-1026 NDICGTMLEAFA
+1026 NDICGTTLEAFA

>member
-16 FLCLILPLSVLAE
+16 FLCLILPLSVLAAH
-29 PDPAEFLTGGPA
+29 DPAELLTGGPA

-69 YYYITDIDY
+69 SYYITDIDY

-90 IVIASAFEQD
+90 IAVASAFVQD
-100 YDNGNFHPELGGG
+100 YDNGNFHQELGGG

-122 VSNPKVLREQY
+122 VSNPKVLREEY
-133 THREDGVNRLIFA
+133 PRREDNVNRLIFA
-146 LYSEVLDT
+146 LYSNVVDT
-154 QGALKLLFS
+154 QGLKLLFS
-163 YNIQGL
+163 YNFQGL
-169 RPGSD
+169 QPGSD
-174 VKVEMDIEDLYSD
+174 VKVEMDIEDLYPG
-187 CGPASNG
+187 CGQVSTG
-194 ILQLQVDMVSEGVTN
+194 ILQLQVDMESEGIIN
-209 SYFPGDPGYEFGAD
+209 SYFPGNPGLEFNSD
-223 GAAKTFSFE
+223 GTATTFSFE
-232 KQNLPGSN
+232 KTDLQGSD
-240 LTVKVYARNWP
+240 LSVKVYARNWP
-251 SCKPVAFSKI
+251 SCKPVAFSNI

-267 EKAIVPKNGEYFGFD
+267 EKSIIPADGEYFGFD
-282 GENVTL
+282 GEDVTL
-288 VAQGLE
+288 VAQGFE
-294 GYSGDYMWYRSYD
+294 GVSGDYVWQRLYD
-307 GLRWETIDGETGREI
+307 GGVSWETIDDASTREI
-322 SAGLVFGEN
+322 TVPLVFGEN
-331 MFRVTRAGAP
+331 LFRVERG
-341 AGESADAVISGI
+341 GESAQAIVSGM
-353 VNCAENSEYDES
+353 VNCAENSDTE
-365 SGKILFKEDFGTKM
+365 GKVLFSEDFGTQM
-379 PGRYND
+379 SGRHRD
-385 ENVYKVGNFAFAET
+385 ENVDKVGNFVFIES
-399 GKVYDGSY
+399 GKVDDGNY
-407 CVVSNLSYAEPEMC
+407 CVVSNLSYADPGTC
-421 DWPGLDGSKT
+421 DWPGEDGSKT
-431 DHTGDLNGGFLVV
+431 DHTGNRNGGFLVV

-449 NNQETLIYECDLEQ
+449 NNQETLIYECELGN
-463 TLCGGARYT
+463 LCANTRYN

-479 VARFPNMPGEF
+479 VARFPDMPGEF

-495 DEDGNTIGDW
+495 DEQGNTIGDW

-555 DDILVTVCEP
+555 DDILVTICEP

-574 NGKIDFSGDCGDPR
+574 NGNIDFSGDCGDPR

-614 DARTWTTV
+614 DAHTWTTV

-630 IEVSQRGGSDLLYRV
+630 MEVSQRGGSDLLYRV

-676 TCEGGCEQ
+676 TCEGGCEL

-714 AEASFYLWEKSDAAS
+714 AEVSFYLWEKSDAAS

-799 AQLSASSGLAGVTY
+799 AQLSASSALDGATY
-813 TWYADEELTQQA
+813 TWYADEDLTQQA
-825 GTGARLSLTDVQ
+825 
-837 SPATYYVTVQ
+837 
-847 NDEYC
+847 
-852 ETPAGEAASAAVGLL
+852 
-867 PFATAAD
+867 
-874 VATSD
+874 
-879 MTVCPGADLQL
+879 
-890 LASSG
+890 
-895 LEGATYTWYSDEELT
+895 
-910 QQVGTGQQLSLTD
+910 GTGQQLSLTD

-931 VTVQNDEYCETPA
+931 VTVQNGEYCETPVG
-944 DEAAIAEVSLL
+944 EAAIAEVSLL

-986 EPDGIDY
+986 EPDGIDC

-1007 TPVQCTDMPYTDT
+1007 SPVQCTDMPYTDT

-1026 NDICGTMLEAFA
+1026 NDICGTTLEAFA

>member
-16 FLCLILPLSVLAE
+16 FLCLILPLSVLAA
-29 PDPAEFLTGGPA
+29 PDPAELLTGGPA

-69 YYYITDIDY
+69 SYYITDIDY

-100 YDNGNFHPELGGG
+100 YNNGNFHPELGGG

-122 VSNPKVLREQY
+122 VSNPKVLREEY

-174 VKVEMDIEDLYSD
+174 VKVEMDIEDLYPD

-209 SYFPGDPGYEFGAD
+209 SYFPGNPGYEFGTD

-294 GYSGDYMWYRSYD
+294 GYSGNYMWERSYD
-307 GLRWETIDGETGREI
+307 GGLTWETIDGETGREI

-331 MFRVTRAGAP
+331 MFKVTR

-385 ENVYKVGNFAFAET
+385 ENVDKVGNFAFAQT
-399 GKVYDGSY
+399 GKVDDGFY
-407 CVVSNLSYAEPEMC
+407 CVVSNLSHAEPGMC

-431 DHTGDLNGGFLVV
+431 DHSGKPNGGFLVV

-463 TLCGGARYT
+463 ALCGGARYT

-555 DDILVTVCEP
+555 DDILVTICEP

-574 NGKIDFSGDCGDPR
+574 NGNIDFSGDCGDPR

-614 DARTWTTV
+614 DAHTWTTV

-630 IEVSQRGGSDLLYRV
+630 MEVSQRGGSDLLYRV

-676 TCEGGCEQ
+676 TCEGGCEL

-714 AEASFYLWEKSDAAS
+714 AEVSFYLWEKSDAS

-738 SSNGR
+738 SSNGKS
-743 TNTIT
+743 NTIT

-799 AQLSASSGLAGVTY
+799 AQLSASSALDDATY

-852 ETPAGEAASAAVGLL
+852 ETPAGEAA
-867 PFATAAD
+867 
-874 VATSD
+874 
-879 MTVCPGADLQL
+879 
-890 LASSG
+890 
-895 LEGATYTWYSDEELT
+895 
-910 QQVGTGQQLSLTD
+910 
-923 VQSPATYY
+923 
-931 VTVQNDEYCETPA
+931 
-944 DEAAIAEVSLL
+944 IAEVSLL

-972 KQVLGGKVYLTLTV
+972 KQALGGKVYLTLTV

-993 ESLWFANGAPIASE
+993 ESLWFANGASIASE
-1007 TPVQCTDMPYTDT
+1007 SPVQCTDMPYTDT

-1026 NDICGTMLEAFA
+1026 NDICGTTLEAFA

-1088 SEAAKQQPGVYYYT
+1088 SKAAKQQPGVYYYT

>member
-1 MNSKSYFDLKFFFLS
+1 MNSKSYFDLKFFFLL
-16 FLCLILPLSVLAE
+16 FLCLILPLSVLAAH
-29 PDPAEFLTGGPA
+29 DPAELLTGGPA

-55 GGTDFTSVTQQYVY
+55 GGTDFTSVTQQNVY
-69 YYYITDIDY
+69 SYYITDIDY

-100 YDNGNFHPELGGG
+100 YNHGNFHPELGGG
-113 LYQADVYTI
+113 LYQSDVYTI
-122 VSNPKVLREQY
+122 VSNPKVLREEY

-209 SYFPGDPGYEFGAD
+209 SYFPGNPGYEFGAD

-267 EKAIVPKNGEYFGFD
+267 EKAIVPKNGEHFGFD

-294 GYSGDYMWYRSYD
+294 GYSGDYMWERSYD
-307 GLRWETIDGETGREI
+307 GGLTWETIDGETGREI

-331 MFRVTRAGAP
+331 MFRVTR

-385 ENVYKVGNFAFAET
+385 ENVDNVGNFAFAQT
-399 GKVYDGSY
+399 GKVDDGFY
-407 CVVSNLSYAEPEMC
+407 CVVSNLSHAEPGMC

-431 DHTGDLNGGFLVV
+431 DHTGDPNGGFLVV

-555 DDILVTVCEP
+555 DDILVTICEP

-574 NGKIDFSGDCGDPR
+574 NGNIDFSGDCGDSR

-676 TCEGGCEQ
+676 TCEGGCE
-684 LPEVSIESSDNDYC
+684 SIESSENDYC
-698 PGTEGPLS
+698 TGTEGPLS

-714 AEASFYLWEKSDAAS
+714 AEVSFYLWEKSDAAS

-1007 TPVQCTDMPYTDT
+1007 SPVHCTDMPYTDT
-1020 EYMVKV
+1020 EYMVRV
-1026 NDICGTMLEAFA
+1026 NDICGTTLEAFA

>member
-16 FLCLILPLSVLAE
+16 FLCLFLPLSVLAA
-29 PDPAEFLTGGPA
+29 PDPAELLTGRPA

-69 YYYITDIDY
+69 SYCITDIDY

-100 YDNGNFHPELGGG
+100 YDNGNFHPGLGGG

-122 VSNPKVLREQY
+122 VSNPKVLREEY

-194 ILQLQVDMVSEGVTN
+194 ILQLQVDMVSEGVTK
-209 SYFPGDPGYEFGAD
+209 SYFPGNPGYEFGAD

-232 KQNLPGSN
+232 KQDLPGSN

-294 GYSGDYMWYRSYD
+294 GYSGDYMWERSY
-307 GLRWETIDGETGREI
+307 GGGWEPIDGETGREI

-331 MFRVTRAGAP
+331 MFRVTRAGK
-341 AGESADAVISGI
+341 SADAVISGI

-365 SGKILFKEDFGTKM
+365 SGKILFKENFDIM
-379 PGRYND
+379 PGRDND
-385 ENVYKVGNFAFAET
+385 ENVDKVGNFAFAQT
-399 GKVYDGSY
+399 GKVDDGFY

-431 DHTGDLNGGFLVV
+431 DHTGDPNGGFLVV

-574 NGKIDFSGDCGDPR
+574 NGNIDFSGDCGDPR

-614 DARTWTTV
+614 DAHTWTTV

-676 TCEGGCEQ
+676 TCEGGCEL

-714 AEASFYLWEKSDAAS
+714 AEVSFYLWEKSDAAS

-799 AQLSASSGLAGVTY
+799 AQLSASSALDGATY

-852 ETPAGEAASAAVGLL
+852 ETPAGEAA
-867 PFATAAD
+867 
-874 VATSD
+874 
-879 MTVCPGADLQL
+879 
-890 LASSG
+890 
-895 LEGATYTWYSDEELT
+895 
-910 QQVGTGQQLSLTD
+910 
-923 VQSPATYY
+923 
-931 VTVQNDEYCETPA
+931 
-944 DEAAIAEVSLL
+944 IAEVSLL

-972 KQVLGGKVYLTLTV
+972 KQALGGKVYLTLTV

-993 ESLWFANGAPIASE
+993 ESLWFANGASIASE
-1007 TPVQCTDMPYTDT
+1007 SPVQCTDMPYTDT

-1026 NDICGTMLEAFA
+1026 NDICGTTLEAFA

>member
-1 MNSKSYFDLKFFFLS
+1 MNSKSYFDLKFFFLL
-16 FLCLILPLSVLAE
+16 FLCLILPLSVLAAH
-29 PDPAEFLTGGPA
+29 DPAELLTGGPA

-55 GGTDFTSVTQQYVY
+55 GGTDFTSVTQQNVY
-69 YYYITDIDY
+69 SYYITDIDY

-122 VSNPKVLREQY
+122 VSNPKVLREEY
-133 THREDGVNRLIFA
+133 TRREDGVNRLIFA

-154 QGALKLLFS
+154 QGKLKLLFS

-240 LTVKVYARNWP
+240 LSVKVYARNWP

-294 GYSGDYMWYRSYD
+294 GYSGDYMWERSYD
-307 GLRWETIDGETGREI
+307 GGLTWETIDGETGREI

-365 SGKILFKEDFGTKM
+365 SGKILFKENFGTNIM
-379 PGRYND
+379 LGRDND
-385 ENVYKVGNFAFAET
+385 KNVDKVGNFAFAET
-399 GKVYDGSY
+399 GKVDDGFY
-407 CVVSNLSYAEPEMC
+407 CVVSNLSHADPGMC

-431 DHTGDLNGGFLVV
+431 DHTGDPYGGFLVV

-555 DDILVTVCEP
+555 DDILVTICEP

-574 NGKIDFSGDCGDPR
+574 NGNIDFSGDCGDPR

-614 DARTWTTV
+614 DAHTWTTV

-676 TCEGGCEQ
+676 TCEGGCEL

-714 AEASFYLWEKSDAAS
+714 AEVSFYLWEKSDAAS

-825 GTGARLSLTDVQ
+825 GTG
-837 SPATYYVTVQ
+837 
-847 NDEYC
+847 
-852 ETPAGEAASAAVGLL
+852 
-867 PFATAAD
+867 
-874 VATSD
+874 
-879 MTVCPGADLQL
+879 
-890 LASSG
+890 
-895 LEGATYTWYSDEELT
+895 
-910 QQVGTGQQLSLTD
+910 QQLSLTD

-960 ASVSAFL
+960 ALVSAFL

-1026 NDICGTMLEAFA
+1026 NDICGTTLEAFA

>member
-16 FLCLILPLSVLAE
+16 FLCLFLPLSVLAA
-29 PDPAEFLTGGPA
+29 PDPAELLTGGPA

-55 GGTDFTSVTQQYVY
+55 GGTDFTSVTQQYEY
-69 YYYITDIDY
+69 SYYITDIDY

-100 YDNGNFHPELGGG
+100 YNNGNFHPELGGG
-113 LYQADVYTI
+113 LYQSDVYTI
-122 VSNPKVLREQY
+122 VSNPKVLREEY

-187 CGPASNG
+187 CGPASND

-209 SYFPGDPGYEFGAD
+209 SYFPGNPGYEFGAD

-294 GYSGDYMWYRSYD
+294 GYSGDYMWERSYD
-307 GLRWETIDGETGREI
+307 GGLTWETIDGETGREI
-322 SAGLVFGEN
+322 STGLVFGEN
-331 MFRVTRAGAP
+331 MFRVTR

-385 ENVYKVGNFAFAET
+385 ENVDKVGNFAFAQT
-399 GKVYDGSY
+399 GKVDDGFY
-407 CVVSNLSYAEPEMC
+407 CVVSNLSHAEPGMC

-431 DHTGDLNGGFLVV
+431 DHTGNPNGGFLVV

-555 DDILVTVCEP
+555 DDILVTICEP

-574 NGKIDFSGDCGDPR
+574 NGNIDFSGDCGDPR

-676 TCEGGCEQ
+676 TCEGGCEL

-706 LTATVTNS
+706 LTATVANS
-714 AEASFYLWEKSDAAS
+714 AEVSFYLWEKSDAAS

-799 AQLSASSGLAGVTY
+799 AKLSASSGLAGVTY

-931 VTVQNDEYCETPA
+931 VTVQNDEYCATPA

-1026 NDICGTMLEAFA
+1026 NDICGTTLEAFA

>member
-16 FLCLILPLSVLAE
+16 FLCLILPLSVLAA
-29 PDPAEFLTGGPA
+29 PDPAELLTGGPA

-69 YYYITDIDY
+69 SYYITDIDY

-100 YDNGNFHPELGGG
+100 YNHGNFHPELGGG
-113 LYQADVYTI
+113 LYQSDVYTI
-122 VSNPKVLREQY
+122 VSNPKVLREEY

-209 SYFPGDPGYEFGAD
+209 SYFPGNPGYEFGAD

-267 EKAIVPKNGEYFGFD
+267 EKAIVPKNGEHFGFD

-294 GYSGDYMWYRSYD
+294 GYSGDYMWERSYD
-307 GLRWETIDGETGREI
+307 GGLTWETIDGETGREI

-331 MFRVTRAGAP
+331 MFRVTR

-385 ENVYKVGNFAFAET
+385 ENVDNVGNFAFAQT
-399 GKVYDGSY
+399 GKVDDGFY
-407 CVVSNLSYAEPEMC
+407 CVVSNLSHAEPGMC

-431 DHTGDLNGGFLVV
+431 DHTGDPNGGFLVV

-495 DEDGNTIGDW
+495 DEQGNTIGDW

-555 DDILVTVCEP
+555 DDILVTICEP

-574 NGKIDFSGDCGDPR
+574 NGNIDFSGDCSDPR

-614 DARTWTTV
+614 DAHTWTTV

-676 TCEGGCEQ
+676 TCEGGCEL

-714 AEASFYLWEKSDAAS
+714 AEVSFYLWEKSDAS

-738 SSNGR
+738 SSNGKS
-743 TNTIT
+743 NTIT

-784 ADVSA
+784 TDVSA

-799 AQLSASSGLAGVTY
+799 AQLSASSALDGATY

-825 GTGARLSLTDVQ
+825 GTGAR
-837 SPATYYVTVQ
+837 
-847 NDEYC
+847 
-852 ETPAGEAASAAVGLL
+852 
-867 PFATAAD
+867 
-874 VATSD
+874 
-879 MTVCPGADLQL
+879 
-890 LASSG
+890 
-895 LEGATYTWYSDEELT
+895 
-910 QQVGTGQQLSLTD
+910 LSLTD

-1020 EYMVKV
+1020 DYMVKV